1 MKRSMLF
8 WPLVVSAAVCLLWA
22 MLCFVV
28 IGVPVSRGP
37 GSPGFSS
44 PALRL
49 VGAGSRI
56 RLTRCFVSLVNNFWN
71 LAPYCRAP
79 RSDPFWEGHAWGPIG
94 LDIGPNWLPSH
105 WVILSPLPSP
115 LHSSYNGPMLEL
127 SPGEVLVYV
136 VLLPGAHLAL
146 ATFVLVGV
154 ITVLTRLLLCV
165 IRTADTR
172 PRTTEEP

>member
-28 IGVPVSRGP
+28 VGVPVSRGL
-37 GSPGFSS
+37 SRPGFRS
-44 PALRL
+44 PVLSL
-49 VGAGSRI
+49 MDAGSRI

-94 LDIGPNWLPSH
+94 LDIGPNWLPSR

-115 LHSSYNGPMLEL
+115 LHSSYNGPMVEL

-136 VLLPGAHLAL
+136 VLLPGAHFALAAFFLAL
-146 ATFVLVGV
+146 VVSGV
-154 ITVLTRLLLCV
+154 TRVVSRV
-165 IRTADTR
+165 IRLPEGAR
-172 PRTTEEP
+172 RENGKE